1 MVPPRQRPE
10 TSSRRQNCKPRTM
23 DVNFTPLLPAAQL
36 LVTALV
42 VMLRDLF
49 IKEHEPK
56 HILVFLSFVGIALAA
71 GETVALLGVEER
83 AFNDSIV
90 LDNFALFFGLIFMFA
105 AALTILSSIGYV
117 RQAGIQEGEFYSL
130 LLFATVGMMLM
141 AGANDLMVFFL
152 GLETMSVAV
161 YVLTGMLRTD
171 ARSSEAAMK
180 YFLMGAFATGFLL
193 YGIALIYG
201 ATGSTNLNVIADYLA
216 KQPSEWPLYLIGGG
230 FLLLIGFVFKVGAVP
245 FHFWVPDVYE
255 GAPTPVTGF
264 MSVAVKAAAF
274 AAWARILTHKLSPLE
289 SDWVFPLWILAIVTM
304 TLGNL
309 LAIGQSSVKR
319 MLAYSSIAHAGYLL
333 IPIVV
338 GEEWGGMPLLFYVA
352 AYAFMTFG
360 AFAVL
365 TSLAEDDNPR
375 ESYRDFAGL
384 GFKRPLLGFAMSLFM
399 LSLAGF
405 PPLGGFV
412 GKFYVFRSAVL
423 AGYVGLAIIGV
434 LNSVLSVVY
443 YLRVIV
449 AMYMEEGGA
458 EGKSLRQLPF
468 VYTAIIVAVIGT
480 IYLGIMP
487 AATLDWSRIAFSSL
501 E

>member
-1 MVPPRQRPE
+1 
-10 TSSRRQNCKPRTM
+10 M
-23 DVNFTPLLPAAQL
+23 DVNLIPLLPAIQVL
-36 LVTALV
+36 LTALV
-42 VMLRDLF
+42 VLLRDLF
-49 IKEHEPK
+49 IEEHEPK
-56 HILVFLSFVGIALAA
+56 GFLALISLIGIGLAA
-71 GETVALLGVEER
+71 GETVALWGAQES

-90 LDNFALFFGLIFMFA
+90 LDNFALFFSLVFLLVG
-105 AALTILSSIGYV
+105 ALTILSSIQYV
-117 RQAGIQEGEFYSL
+117 RLMAIHEGEYYAL
-130 LLFATVGMMLM
+130 VLFAMLGTMLM
-141 AGANDLMVFFL
+141 AAANDLLVFFL

-161 YVLTGMLRTD
+161 YVLTGMWRSS

-201 ATGSTNLNVIADYLA
+201 ATGSTNLNLIADYLLE
-216 KQPSEWPLYLIGGG
+216 QPSEWPVYLIGGG
-230 FLLLIGFVFKVGAVP
+230 FLLLVGFAFKVGAVP
-245 FHFWVPDVYE
+245 FHFWVPDVYD
-255 GAPTPVTGF
+255 GAPTPVAGF

-274 AAWARILTHKLSPLE
+274 AAWARILTHKLSPLD
-289 SDWVFPLWILAIVTM
+289 SDWALPLWVLAVVTM
-304 TLGNL
+304 TLGNF

-333 IPIVV
+333 VAIVV

-365 TSLAEDDNPR
+365 SCLAESDNPH
-375 ESYRDFAGL
+375 ESYSDFAGL
-384 GFKRPLLGFAMSLFM
+384 GFKRPLLGLAMSLFM

-423 AGYVGLAIIGV
+423 AGHLGLAIIGV
-434 LNSVLSVVY
+434 LNSLLSVVY

-449 AMYMEEGGA
+449 AMYMEDGGA
-458 EGKSLRQLPF
+458 EGRGFRQSPY
-468 VYTAIIVAVIGT
+468 VYVAIIVALIGT
-480 IYLGIMP
+480 IYLGILP
-487 AATLDWSRIAFSSL
+487 AAALSWSRIAFASL